1 MLLLQLA
8 ATKSASLINAMKYI
22 QNPFK
27 TCEKIF
33 SLMVLLIDRL
43 KSLGDNPKTAS
54 DGKTWFPFRRK
65 FIFEIYA

>member
-1 MLLLQLA
+1 MLPLQLA

-54 DGKTWFPFRRK
+54 DGK
-65 FIFEIYA
+65 I